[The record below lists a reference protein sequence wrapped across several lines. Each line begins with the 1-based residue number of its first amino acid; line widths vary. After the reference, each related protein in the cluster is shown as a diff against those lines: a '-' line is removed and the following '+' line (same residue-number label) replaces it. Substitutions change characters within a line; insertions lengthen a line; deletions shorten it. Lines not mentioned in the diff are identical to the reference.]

1 VDFHQGHLFGT
12 RFASNSQL
20 YLGKDIQT
28 PSPGETQF
36 TQPLSCRHKSG
47 QPRRSCRVFL
57 SEGTLVCIAGPIPVL
72 SDIHPAPELTMR
84 KIVALLTLASLV
96 AGCGRPAS
104 DPEPAASEPVAV
116 AATADEAEISVY
128 AAAVASET
136 RPEADRASDAGR
148 KPEAVLEFF
157 GIQPGDVVLEMWAG
171 GGYYTELLAH
181 VVGENGKVVAHAN
194 TPILNF
200 AGEEYTNRHAD
211 NRLPNTEV
219 LLAENNELALEA
231 DSYDAATIILNYHDL
246 YWSSEEYGWEQID
259 VPAFLAEL
267 YKGIKPGGTLGIVDH
282 QAVGGSPAE
291 TGGTL
296 HRIDSAIVIAEL
308 ESAGFVFD
316 GQRNVL
322 ASSEDDHTKNVFD
335 PAVRGKTDRYV
346 LRFRKPE

>member
-200 AGEEYTNRHAD
+200 AGEEHTNRHAD

-282 QAVGGSPAE
+282 QAVGGSPTE